1 MQTQGSAAS
10 ALVDGETAYYL
21 KTFTALALADARL
34 DGIEFE
40 SCTFVD
46 CDLSSATLRRCRF
59 IDCSFQG
66 STLNHAQ
73 MSSTRFTSTV
83 FERCR
88 LVGINWTAVDWSRL
102 TRDAQVGFRDC
113 VLNESSFFGLALDAL
128 VLQSCKAHAVDF
140 REARLRAAD
149 LTFSDFSS
157 ALFGRTDLSE
167 ADFSEAT
174 NYDID
179 VLNNV
184 VRHAKFSRFE
194 AVRLLQGLDIEV
206 VD

>member
-1 MQTQGSAAS
+1 
-10 ALVDGETAYYL
+10 
-21 KTFTALALADARL
+21 
-34 DGIEFE
+34 
-40 SCTFVD
+40 
-46 CDLSSATLRRCRF
+46 
-59 IDCSFQG
+59 
-66 STLNHAQ
+66 
-73 MSSTRFTSTV
+73 
-83 FERCR
+83 
-88 LVGINWTAVDWSRL
+88 
-102 TRDAQVGFRDC
+102 
-113 VLNESSFFGLALDAL
+113 
-128 VLQSCKAHAVDF
+128 VDF